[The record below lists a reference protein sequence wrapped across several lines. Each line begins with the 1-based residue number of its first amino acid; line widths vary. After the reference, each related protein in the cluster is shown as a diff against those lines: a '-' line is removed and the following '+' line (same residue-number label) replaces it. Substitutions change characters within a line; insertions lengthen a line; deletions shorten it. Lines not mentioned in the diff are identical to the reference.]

1 MIKRI
6 IIFILVFL
14 VTALAYAQDIT
25 ITMIYNNVSYDKDLT
40 TARGVS
46 CLIEGFGKTILFD
59 TGSDGSILLANM
71 ERLNIDPHKIEIVV
85 LSHIHADH
93 TGGLWD
99 ILKGNTKL
107 KVYACPNFSKGF
119 INKVKS
125 CSNPLIEVDKFTPL
139 EKAADFNPVR
149 KENLSNGIREQS
161 SLTGFTQIAEDIYTT
176 GEIPGRYAFSYLPE
190 QALAL
195 KALNGLIILT
205 GCAHPGI
212 IKIVENVKQN
222 ISGDIYLV
230 LGGFHLI
237 GKRKGTVK
245 AIIDNFKKLGI
256 KKVAPTHC
264 TGNKA
269 ISLFKEEY
277 RDDFIEVKVGQT
289 IEV

>member
-1 MIKRI
+1 MDIK
-6 IIFILVFL
+6 ILFDNNSLDSRFL
-14 VTALAYAQDIT
+14 VGWG
-25 ITMIYNNVSYDKDLT
+25 VSYL
-40 TARGVS
+40 VN
-46 CLIEGFGKTILFD
+46 GKILFD
-59 TGSDGSILLANM
+59 TGEKSGPLLQNM
-71 ERLNIDPHKIEIVV
+71 KNMSVEISNLEAVV
-85 LSHIHADH
+85 ISHDHWDH

-99 ILKGNTKL
+99 VLKGNTKL

-125 CSNPLIEVDKFTPL
+125 YGNPLIEVDK
-139 EKAADFNPVR
+139 
-149 KENLSNGIREQS
+149 
-161 SLTGFTQIAEDIYTT
+161 FTQIAEDIYTT

-195 KALNGLIILT
+195 KTSNGLTILT

-212 IKIVENVKQN
+212 IEIIENVKQN

-277 RDDFIEVKVGQT
+277 SDEFIEVKVGQT